1 MHDLDRVLW
10 EVEDEE
16 SDLELEALEMAAES
30 AGWAAPRNGSVLSE
44 LEETEFATELLEV
57 DSEEE
62 LTGWVGGLM
71 RRAATGARD
80 FLNSD
85 TGKALGAMA
94 KGAVKEGLP
103 IIGQRI
109 GEHYG
114 GKGSIWGTVG
124 QRAGKGL
131 AGALFEL
138 DLEGLSA
145 EDQELETA
153 RAAVRFVTA
162 ATRCAV
168 TSPADLPP
176 REAARRAFVV
186 AARRYAPGLVGAT
199 ARRPASRRA
208 RSGRWVR
215 RGPAIVIFEG

>member
-62 LTGWVGGLM
+62 LTGWVSGLM

-145 EDQELETA
+145 EDRSSRRHGRRCGSSPRPPDA
-153 RAAVRFVTA
+153 RSRRRPTCHRGKRPGGHSSWRPAGTHQGSWAPPPDGRPPAGHGPVGGSGAVRQ
-162 ATRCAV
+162 
-168 TSPADLPP
+168 S
-176 REAARRAFVV
+176 
-186 AARRYAPGLVGAT
+186 
-199 ARRPASRRA
+199 
-208 RSGRWVR
+208 
-215 RGPAIVIFEG
+215 